1 MLKSLFPL
9 LLLWLAISAELAYSG
24 LLPHGAVLFP
34 LAAGILLW
42 RSTAQNLLIAGGMLL
57 LDWVARPTVWPLA
70 EFIIPVLYL
79 FTSWRQRRDELF
91 QRHRRTRIPEPLQV
105 PLLTLLL
112 VLLHQLGQLNESSL
126 LQIKS
131 VLAAMQQAIPL
142 LMIALPL
149 SAAMALLTKLAE
161 ELGIRRP
168 VRQGI

>member
-1 MLKSLFPL
+1 M
-9 LLLWLAISAELAYSG
+9 
-24 LLPHGAVLFP
+24 
-34 LAAGILLW
+34 
-42 RSTAQNLLIAGGMLL
+42 
-57 LDWVARPTVWPLA
+57 
-70 EFIIPVLYL
+70 
-79 FTSWRQRRDELF
+79 
-91 QRHRRTRIPEPLQV
+91 
-105 PLLTLLL
+105 LTLLL